1 SCPYTGWP
9 KWHLAWGTADR
20 SGDDTGSTGVL
31 AGPKRSSENFNSK
44 NTRLRQEKKALDN
57 MGAATSSVDNA
68 SNCWNHSITEE
79 PLYKGLATFQ
89 AAYRPVHGYL
99 CAALCVF
106 GVVANLASIVV
117 LTRRTMISSVNVIL
131 IAVAVADMFTM
142 FFYFFHLLHFTVMS
156 PAVGLHQPHTLSY
169 PWILYSLFT
178 ISVVLVLHTI
188 ASWLTV
194 TLAIFRYLYIALPTR
209 GVTLASIK
217 NAYISIAGITI
228 VLTLSTAPN
237 YLMNEAAYCISADHD
252 NATVYFISTP
262 ASLPKALVMS
272 NYWTIAIA
280 YKILPCGLLSLMT
293 VLLISQLSKAAKRR
307 RMLLNKAQ
315 AGEASRREQR
325 NDRRE
330 QRTTRMLLAIVIIF
344 WVTELPQG
352 VMSLMCFIMASFQKN
367 VYEPLGDV
375 LDLLSLVNNSCN
387 FVLYTSMSKQFRD
400 TFAQI
405 FISPWWQRGGGQ
417 AQRTLELEEHIELNE
432 NNSNR
437 VEEN

>member
-1 SCPYTGWP
+1 
-9 KWHLAWGTADR
+9 
-20 SGDDTGSTGVL
+20 
-31 AGPKRSSENFNSK
+31 
-44 NTRLRQEKKALDN
+44 TRLRQEKKALDN

-106 GVVANLASIVV
+106 GVAANLASIVV
-117 LTRRTMISSVNVIL
+117 LTRRTMVSSVNVIL

-156 PAVGLHQPHTLSY
+156 PA
-169 PWILYSLFT
+169 
-178 ISVVLVLHTI
+178 VLVLHTI